1 MEPIYCGK
9 CNKDISSL
17 QKLYCDRCKKYF
29 DIACMKSARNCPLC
43 GHLTSKAGEPPIGDS
58 AHVVSAEPQPART
71 EGAKEAETGTG
82 GAGAPAAMP
91 QEKAAPGGIGR
102 IFSSE
107 AARDPARLQKR
118 NICLICG
125 GVFGAITAVSFL
137 AGWSYIIIVPAV
149 LLGAAAFI
157 LASRM

>member
-43 GHLTSKAGEPPIGDS
+43 GHLVSKADEPPIEDS
-58 AHVVSAEPQPART
+58 AQVVSAEPPPAQT
-71 EGAKEAETGTG
+71 EGAKEAETGP
-82 GAGAPAAMP
+82 GAPAP
-91 QEKAAPGGIGR
+91 TPEETVTPGGISR
-102 IFSSE
+102 LFSSQ
-107 AARDPARLQKR
+107 AALDPARLRKR

-125 GVFGAITAVSFL
+125 GVFGAVAAVSFL
-137 AGWSYIIIVPAV
+137 AGWTHFITVPAV
-149 LLGAAAFI
+149 VLCAAAFI

>member
-1 MEPIYCGK
+1 METIFCAK
-9 CNKDISSL
+9 CNKDITSL

-43 GHLTSKAGEPPIGDS
+43 GHLTSKADEPPITDS
-58 AHVVSAEPQPART
+58 AKVVAAEPQPAQT
-71 EGAKEAETGTG
+71 EGAKEAETG

-91 QEKAAPGGIGR
+91 EEKAAPGGIGR

-125 GVFGAITAVSFL
+125 GVFGAVAAVSFL
-137 AGWSYIIIVPAV
+137 AGWTHFITVPAV
-149 LLGAAAFI
+149 VLCAAAFI